1 MTKRSRNSRST
12 KIRKLTVARHG
23 GRHDD
28 SSKSRSRSRSNH

>member
-1 MTKRSRNSRST
+1 MKKRTRNSRSA

-28 SSKSRSRSRSNH
+28 SSKSRASRSRH